1 MRYSEAVKR
10 HKEETKQRILSN
22 ILEAAEKE
30 KAAALCTD
38 NDGSEIKVTETN
50 TNEKETI
57 TMKETMFNEVSRFRG
72 GAIAAACAA
81 LIIGSGAAIYAK
93 SSNIQKDPNVSHV
106 TASTSSS
113 GSSMAAM
120 SSIEADENDTAS
132 DTDESISRDES
143 SVDDTSSSADSTSSK
158 KSSSSSSSD
167 TSSKKATTS
176 SSVKDTTSSSADNKT
191 KTTTPDPDVKASF
204 DDLLASA
211 DFVIAGQIVSAEP
224 VTITNVDG
232 STQYCIAYEIY
243 HQYNYLKNTKQLLFV
258 DEWNTTIYQPVAE
271 GTKPALG
278 YNDEAIFMAY
288 DSGSYGMI
296 KTASNGVFAYNNH
309 KLKSVNSGT
318 DSVNNAMTDYILNKV
333 LYGRDR
339 YTVEYWINTIF
350 GADYEWKTVYDDNY
364 PFEATFAN
372 WDETQNKY
380 ILSENT
386 NPLWD
391 HITHMLIDDED
402 YYHYFQ
408 TEYPTGSEYDPIFV
422 SDCDKFDIALNGMF
436 LNTKSNAVSFDF
448 TIMPKSG
455 DIVLN
460 DGVFYDLKT
469 NPDKIL
475 ADMGKYFNTDSIIV
489 TKGSKFS
496 LYPDNCISFTVLLYQ
511 AEPNGKLKFDLNKE
525 FSITLGGI
533 YNTDGSA
540 IYGSEI
546 KLDFKVDPRILDG
559 VGDEVTVIS
568 SANAD

>member
-30 KAAALCTD
+30 KAAALYTD
-38 NDGSEIKVTETN
+38 NDGSEIKATETN

-120 SSIEADENDTAS
+120 SSIEDDENDTAS

-475 ADMGKYFNTDSIIV
+475 AGMGKYFNTDSIIV